1 MIKQLEK
8 SPLLILAIITSGF
21 IIFGYSTSILKITDF
36 IIFCIYVLGFDLL
49 YGHMGRLSF
58 GHMLYF
64 GAGAYGTALCGKFL
78 SSNVFMAIL
87 CGILLGAVIGGLLGP
102 ILIRTKGACFALLN
116 LAYNQVGYFLVL
128 VPLSKFTGGEDGI
141 SLHFTGFQFFNV
153 ENIQQLFF
161 LSLIFLILIA
171 FLVLRITN
179 APYGILLK
187 GIKENETRV
196 NFLGY
201 NTYRYKLITFIL
213 STAIAAFAGALTTI
227 NYNYANPSFIDPHRN
242 VEVIFATLI
251 GGAGNVMGAVIGGAT
266 YMTISNYLPR
276 YIVRWEMFLGLAL
289 LIIAFK
295 FRKGIWG
302 YIRDV

>member
-8 SPLLILAIITSGF
+8 SFLLILAVITSGF

-64 GAGAYGTALCGKFL
+64 GAGAYGAALCGKFL
-78 SSNVFMAIL
+78 SPNVFIVTL

-141 SLHFTGFQFFNV
+141 SLHFTGFWFFDV
-153 ENIQQLFF
+153 GNIHQLFF
-161 LSLIFLILIA
+161 LSLTSLILIA
-171 FLVLRITN
+171 ILTLKFTHS
-179 APYGILLK
+179 PYGLLLK

-201 NTYRYKLITFIL
+201 STYHYKLVTFIL
-213 STAIAAFAGALTTI
+213 SAMIAAFAGALTTL

-251 GGAGNVMGAVIGGAT
+251 GGAGNVMGAVIGGVT

-276 YIVRWEMFLGLAL
+276 YIVRWEMFLGMAL

-302 YIRDV
+302 YIRDI

>member
-1 MIKQLEK
+1 M
-8 SPLLILAIITSGF
+8 LILSVITAGF

-58 GHMLYF
+58 GHMLYL
-64 GAGAYGTALCGKFL
+64 GAGAYGAALCGKFL
-78 SSNVFMAIL
+78 SSNVFAAIL
-87 CGILLGAVIGGLLGP
+87 CGILSGAVIGGLLGP
-102 ILIRTKGACFALLN
+102 VLIRTKGACFALLN

-128 VPLSKFTGGEDGI
+128 VPLAKFTGGEDGI
-141 SLHFTGFQFFNV
+141 SLHFTGFRFLDLG
-153 ENIQQLFF
+153 NIHQLFF
-161 LSLIFLILIA
+161 LSLISLILIA
-171 FLVLRITN
+171 FLILKFTHS
-179 APYGILLK
+179 PYGILLK

-201 NTYRYKLITFIL
+201 NTYRYKLVTFIL
-213 STAIAAFAGALTTI
+213 STTIAAFAGALTTL

-251 GGAGNVMGAVIGGAT
+251 GGVGNVMGAVIGGAI

-302 YIRDV
+302 YMRDI